1 MKLILRMSAA
11 AAAVTLSFA
20 PVVQAQQ
27 AQPDAATPTPS
38 PAPTEAQI
46 AASPA
51 VKRLKELLEAVN
63 GDPAGIKAYAEAA
76 AAAPGPG
83 SVAYVRDLHHR
94 SRGLDLVRVQTVKEN
109 GTVAVVRSRLTGD
122 EQALSLEV
130 EPQAPHRITVLN
142 EVPFEPAAP
151 PVPTSEE
158 VQLRQIGSWLKRLGD
173 AEVFSGVVLIARDGK
188 PVFSQAY
195 GYADRDRKI
204 ANTLDTP
211 FLLGSMN
218 KLFTGLAI
226 GRLVEQGKLSYEDP
240 LSKFVPDFPDAQSA
254 RRIKIKHLLSHT
266 SGLPSFNP
274 SFSLPGARTVT
285 VQATLD
291 SIERKPLQ
299 FEPGTKWSY
308 SNTGIQLLGRVIEVV
323 TGQDYYEYVRKNVY
337 RRGGMAR
344 DPFPDYSRG
353 AVAMAQPY
361 EIEWDGARPRWANQ
375 MAVTSRRGGPAGGG
389 IASAPDLLRLGNAM
403 NAGRIVKAETLR
415 LHASAKPELATQ
427 HYGYAFAV
435 RARMA
440 KRPLVGHG
448 GNAFGQC
455 TEFGA
460 LADTPYTIVVLSN
473 LTGGT
478 CMSVTGKILQVL
490 QPTKPPA
497 A

>member
-1 MKLILRMSAA
+1 MKLMLAMSAA
-11 AAAVTLSFA
+11 AAVALALA
-20 PVVQAQQ
+20 PVVRAQQ
-27 AQPDAATPTPS
+27 PQADAPRAS
-38 PAPTEAQI
+38 EAEI

-63 GDPAGIKAYAEAA
+63 GDPAGIKAYVDAA
-76 AAAPGPG
+76 AAEPGPG

-94 SRGLDLVRVQTVKEN
+94 SRGLDLVRVLTVEGN
-109 GTVAVVRSRLTGD
+109 GVIAVVRNRLTGD

-130 EPQAPHRITVLN
+130 EPKSPHRITVLN
-142 EVPFEPAAP
+142 EVPFEPAAA
-151 PVPTSEE
+151 PVLASEDA
-158 VQLRQIGSWLKRLGD
+158 QLRQIGAYLKTLGD

-204 ANTLDTP
+204 VNTLDTP

-240 LSKFVPDFPDAQSA
+240 LAKFVPDFPDPESA

-274 SFSLPGARTVT
+274 SFSPPGDGIVT
-285 VQATLD
+285 VQTILD
-291 SIERKPLQ
+291 SIKREPPR

-323 TGQDYYEYVRKNVY
+323 TGQDYYEYVRENVY
-337 RRGGMAR
+337 RRGGMKR

-353 AVAMAQPY
+353 GVAMAQPY
-361 EIEWDGARPRWANQ
+361 EIEWDGGRPRWANQ
-375 MAVTSRRGGPAGGG
+375 MAVTTRRGGPAGGG
-389 IASAPDLLRLGNAM
+389 IASALDLLRLGNAM
-403 NAGRIVKAETLR
+403 KAGRIVKPGTLR
-415 LHASAKPELATQ
+415 LHASAKPELATE

-448 GNAFGQC
+448 GNAPGQC
-455 TEFGA
+455 TEYGT
-460 LADTPYTIVVLSN
+460 LTDTPYTIVVLSN

-490 QPTKPPA
+490 QPTRPTA
-497 A
+497 G

>member
-1 MKLILRMSAA
+1 MKLILKMSAA
-11 AAAVTLSFA
+11 AATFTLMVAS
-20 PVVQAQQ
+20 VVQAQQ
-27 AQPDAATPTPS
+27 ARPDAPGA
-38 PAPTEAQI
+38 TEAEI

-51 VKRLKELLEAVN
+51 VKRLKELLEAVS
-63 GDPAGIKAYAEAA
+63 GEPAGIKAYVDAA
-76 AAAPGPG
+76 AAQPGPG
-83 SVAYVRDLHHR
+83 SVSYMRDLHHR
-94 SRGLDLVRVQTVKEN
+94 SRGLELVRVQTVEGN
-109 GTVAVVRSRLTGD
+109 GAVAIVRNRLTGD

-130 EPQAPHRITVLN
+130 EPKAPHRITVLN
-142 EVPFEPAAP
+142 EVPFEPAGA

-158 VQLRQIGSWLKRLGD
+158 ARLRQIGSWLKRLGD

-195 GYADRDRKI
+195 GYADRDKEI

-240 LSKFVPDFPDAQSA
+240 LSKFVPDYPDPESA
-254 RRIKIKHLLSHT
+254 KRIKIKHLLSHT

-274 SFSLPGARTVT
+274 SFSPPGDATVT
-285 VQATLD
+285 VRTILD
-291 SIERKPLQ
+291 SVERKPLQ

-308 SNTGIQLLGRVIEVV
+308 SNTGIQLLGRVVEVV
-323 TGQDYYEYVRKNVY
+323 TGQDYYEYVRKTVY
-337 RRGGMAR
+337 RRGGMKR

-361 EIEWDGARPRWANQ
+361 EIEWDDTGPRWANQ
-375 MAVTSRRGGPAGGG
+375 MAITTRRGGPAGGG
-389 IASAPDLLRLGNAM
+389 IASANDLLRLGNAM
-403 NAGRIVKAETLR
+403 KAGRIVKPETLR

-448 GNAFGQC
+448 GNARGQC

-490 QPTKPPA
+490 QPTKTPA

>member
-1 MKLILRMSAA
+1 MKLILKMSTA
-11 AAAVTLSFA
+11 AAAVALAFA

-27 AQPDAATPTPS
+27 ARPDAPP
-38 PAPTEAQI
+38 PTEAEI

-51 VKRLKELLEAVN
+51 VKRLKELLEVVN
-63 GDPAGIKAYAEAA
+63 GGDVARIRAWVQTAA
-76 AAAPGPG
+76 AQPGPVP
-83 SVAYVRDLHHR
+83 VAVTLDLYHG
-94 SRGLDLVRVQTVKEN
+94 SRGLDLVRVQTVEGN
-109 GTVAVVRSRLTGD
+109 GMVAVLRNRLTGD
-122 EQALSLEV
+122 EQALFLEV
-130 EPQAPHRITVLN
+130 EPKAPHRIAIMHD
-142 EVPFEPAAP
+142 VPFTPASTPA
-151 PVPTSEE
+151 PTSEE
-158 VQLRQIGSWLKRLGD
+158 AQLRQIGSWLKKLGD
-173 AEVFSGVVLIARDGK
+173 AEVFSGVVVIARDGK
-188 PVFSQAY
+188 PVFSQAH

-240 LSKFVPDFPDAQSA
+240 LSKFVPDYPDPQSA

-266 SGLPSFNP
+266 SGLPRFDP
-274 SFSLPGARTVT
+274 AFSPPGDRTVT
-285 VQATLD
+285 VQTILD
-291 SIERKPLQ
+291 SVPRKPLQ

-323 TGQDYYEYVRKNVY
+323 TGQDYYEYVRRHVY
-337 RRGGMAR
+337 RRGGMRR

-361 EIEWDGARPRWANQ
+361 DIEWDDTRPRWANQ
-375 MAVTSRRGGPAGGG
+375 MAITTRRGGPAGGG
-389 IASAPDLLRLGNAM
+389 IASATDLIRLDNAM
-403 NAGRIVKAETLR
+403 KAGRIVKPGTLR
-415 LHASAKPELATQ
+415 LHASAKPELATK

-435 RARMA
+435 LARMA

-448 GNAFGQC
+448 GNAPGQC

-490 QPTKPPA
+490 QPTRTPA

>member
-1 MKLILRMSAA
+1 MKLILKMSAV
-11 AAAVTLSFA
+11 AAAVTLTFA

-27 AQPDAATPTPS
+27 ARPDAS
-38 PAPTEAQI
+38 PATEAEI

-51 VKRLKELLEAVN
+51 VKRLKELLEVVN
-63 GDPAGIKAYAEAA
+63 SGDAARIKAYVQAA
-76 AAAPGPG
+76 AAQPGPG
-83 SVAYVRDLHHR
+83 AVAYVLGLRRR
-94 SRGLDLVRVQTVKEN
+94 SQGLDLMRVQTVEGH
-109 GTVAVVRSRLTGD
+109 GTVAVVRNRLTG
-122 EQALSLEV
+122 EEEALSLEV
-130 EPQAPHRITVLN
+130 EPQAPHRVTVLN
-142 EVPFEPAAP
+142 EVPLEPAAP
-151 PVPTSEE
+151 PVSTSEE
-158 VQLRQIGSWLKRLGD
+158 AQLRQIGAYLKRLGD
-173 AEVFSGVVLIARDGK
+173 AEVFSGVVVIARDGK
-188 PVFSQAY
+188 PVFSRAY
-195 GYADRDRKI
+195 GYADRDKKI
-204 ANTLDTP
+204 ANTVETP

-240 LSKFVPDFPDAQSA
+240 LSKFVPDYPDSESA

-266 SGLPSFNP
+266 SGLPSFDP
-274 SFSLPGARTVT
+274 SFSPPGDRTVT
-285 VQATLD
+285 VQTILD
-291 SIERKPLQ
+291 SVPRKPLQ

-323 TGQDYYEYVRKNVY
+323 TGQDYYEYVRRNVY
-337 RRGGMAR
+337 RRGGMTR

-353 AVAMAQPY
+353 GVAMAQPY
-361 EIEWDGARPRWANQ
+361 EIEWDDTGPRWANQ
-375 MAVTSRRGGPAGGG
+375 MGKTTRRGGPAGGG
-389 IASAPDLLRLGNAM
+389 IASATDLIRLGNAM
-403 NAGRIVKAETLR
+403 KAGRIVKPETLR

-448 GNAFGQC
+448 GNAWGQC

-460 LADTPYTIVVLSN
+460 LTDTPYTIVVLSN

-478 CMSVTGKILQVL
+478 CMSITGKILQVL

>member
-1 MKLILRMSAA
+1 MALLLKMSAA
-11 AAAVTLSFA
+11 AAAVALAFA

-27 AQPDAATPTPS
+27 APPDAP
-38 PAPTEAQI
+38 PATEAQI

-51 VKRLKELLEAVN
+51 AKRLKELLEAVN
-63 GDPAGIKAYAEAA
+63 SGDAAGIKTYAEAA
-76 AAAPGPG
+76 AANPGPG
-83 SVAYVRDLHHR
+83 AVAYVRDLHRR
-94 SRGLDLVRVQTVKEN
+94 SRGLDLVRVTRVEDN
-109 GTVAVVRSRLTGD
+109 GIVAVVRNRLTGD

-130 EPQAPHRITVLN
+130 EPQAPHRITVLS

-151 PVPTSEE
+151 PVPTSEDA
-158 VQLRQIGSWLKRLGD
+158 QLRQIGAWLKTLGD
-173 AEVFSGVVLIARDGK
+173 AEVFSGVVVIARDGK
-188 PVFSQAY
+188 PVFVAAY

-204 ANTLDTP
+204 PNTLDTP

-240 LSKFVPDFPDAQSA
+240 LSKFVPDFPDPESA

-266 SGLPSFNP
+266 SGLPSFDP
-274 SFSLPGARTVT
+274 TFSPPGDGTVT
-285 VQATLD
+285 VQTILD
-291 SIERKPLQ
+291 SIKREPPK

-323 TGQDYYEYVRKNVY
+323 TGQDYYDYVRRNVY
-337 RRGGMAR
+337 RRGGMKR

-361 EIEWDGARPRWANQ
+361 EIEWEAGLPRWANQ
-375 MAVTSRRGGPAGGG
+375 MAITTRRGGPAGGG

-403 NAGRIVKAETLR
+403 NAGRIVKPGTLR
-415 LHASAKPELATQ
+415 LHASAKPELATE

-440 KRPLVGHG
+440 DRPLVGHG
-448 GNAFGQC
+448 GNAPGQC
-455 TEFGA
+455 TEYGA
-460 LADTPYTIVVLSN
+460 LTDTPYTIVVLSN

-490 QPTKPPA
+490 QPTRPPA